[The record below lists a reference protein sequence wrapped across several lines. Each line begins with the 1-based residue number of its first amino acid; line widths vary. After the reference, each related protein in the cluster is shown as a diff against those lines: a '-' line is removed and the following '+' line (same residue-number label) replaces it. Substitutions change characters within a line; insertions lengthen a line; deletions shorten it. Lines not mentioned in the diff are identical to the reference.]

1 MPQYRDRGYDDYGR
15 ETTSVTNT
23 TKQLKEPTAT
33 LDKIDDYM
41 ELLYGSMKEKI
52 SGTASIVEL
61 ARDASNLEILSSNNS
76 LMSALARVLK
86 ADYKHNIGLSTNIMY
101 VWFSF
106 SNFSQLHGVLTTRRI
121 GSDTIKVIDLEIR
134 RERLRQREL
143 QTKTRIANI
152 QARGGE
158 VPENLWEELAGRT
171 SKGKDGVI
179 DAGSKED
186 HPLIDI
192 DRERKM
198 TKHLIRKQDKL
209 LFVCFHILLNLAED
223 VTIEKKMV
231 KKSISGYL
239 TAALGRSSAELLILT
254 VTFLKK
260 LSIFQTGTLSMID
273 KGIVP
278 RLVTFIPCS
287 NARLMKLTLRLLWNL
302 SFNGTL
308 REQMMTAGLIPKLV
322 KLLEHKEF
330 RSVAI
335 KMLYHMSKDDESKS
349 KIAFSGAIPW
359 VMQLIM
365 KWPAG
370 KIVEE
375 LGALA
380 VNLSHSSAGCDF
392 MCQDGGLKI
401 LLQRSARHRDAVLM
415 KVVRNISHWT
425 YNKVQPED
433 EENGPGS
440 GGSSNV
446 GSSRGAGSKSSGG
459 DAGGKEGDVSSRS
472 SSRDRTSSRR
482 RGRNHGSP
490 DRSVWQPFVHDLF
503 KLCLSCASE
512 DEDMFVEVLGVIGN
526 LTRNDLPDGTTFS
539 DLIEKYDLVEFLSRH
554 LVPGMSQDDV
564 VLNIIIIVGTFAVE
578 REAARIMV
586 GSPLIRTVHD
596 IMRSKSSDNEIVLQT
611 MYSFGHILNHPDT
624 WEMLVFETSIVNDL
638 CKCTMKKC
646 LELRGLADQL
656 LAYIMELCTP
666 KPKKKK
672 KKKGKNGGARRR
684 GKGRRG
690 RGRDRRGGDAGGKN
704 NRGSEDSATSS
715 SEDSEESESE
725 EDSEDSEAE
734 GKYSPSRSMDEMDL
748 SERQKVEKWNKIRK
762 ARFEAHNREWMMWAR
777 EEMKIE
783 DDGVD
788 YDDGDEDYGRYRK
801 GVSGSGTGG
810 MGDGYGDLDDSGQW
824 MNAGMRQ
831 ENIAYDMSLLGG
843 EEGREWEEGKESG
856 YY

>member
-1 MPQYRDRGYDDYGR
+1 M
-15 ETTSVTNT
+15 
-23 TKQLKEPTAT
+23 PTAE
-33 LDKIDDYM
+33 LDKLEDYM
-41 ELLYGSMKEKI
+41 ELLYGTMKEKI

-76 LMSALARVLK
+76 LMSALARLLK
-86 ADYKHNIGLSTNIMY
+86 DNYKHNIGLSTNIMY
-101 VWFSF
+101 IWFSF

-121 GSDTIKVIDLEIR
+121 GSDTFKVIDFEIR

-152 QARGGE
+152 QDRGGQ
-158 VPENLWEELAGRT
+158 VPEELWEELAGR
-171 SKGKDGVI
+171 SKAGEDGVI
-179 DAGSKED
+179 EAGSKED

-192 DRERKM
+192 ESERKS
-198 TKHLIRKQDKL
+198 TKHLIRMQDKL

-223 VTIEKKMV
+223 VTVEKKMV

-260 LSIFQTGTLSMID
+260 LSIFQSGTLSMID

-302 SFNGTL
+302 SFNSSL

-425 YNKVQPED
+425 YNKED
-433 EENGPGS
+433 GGGGGGTGS
-440 GGSSNV
+440 E
-446 GSSRGAGSKSSGG
+446 AGSKSSDGG
-459 DAGGKEGDVSSRS
+459 INAGGKEGDSSSRAS
-472 SSRDRTSSRR
+472 TSSRDRGSSRR
-482 RGRNHGSP
+482 RGRNRGPS

-503 KLCLSCASE
+503 KLCLSCAAE

-526 LTRNDLPDGTTFS
+526 LTRNDLPNGTTFS
-539 DLIEKYDLVEFLSRH
+539 DLIEKYELVDFFQRF

-596 IMRSKSSDNEIVLQT
+596 IMRSKASDEEILLQSFF
-611 MYSFGHILNHPDT
+611 SFGVILQHPDT
-624 WEMLVFETSIVNDL
+624 WESLVFETTLVGDL
-638 CKCTMKKC
+638 CKAVFSTNK
-646 LELRGLADQL
+646 ELRCVADQL
-656 LAYIMELCTP
+656 LAFILELVTP
-666 KPKKKK
+666 TPKKKK
-672 KKKGKNGGARRR
+672 KTGNKRGHKK
-684 GKGRRG
+684 
-690 RGRDRRGGDAGGKN
+690 DRRHQKRQHTSSKD
-704 NRGSEDSATSS
+704 RDSEDSSS
-715 SEDSEESESE
+715 SSDSEESESE
-725 EDSEDSEAE
+725 EDSETES
-734 GKYSPSRSMDEMDL
+734 KYSPSRSMDELDL
-748 SERQKVEKWNKIRK
+748 TERQKIDKYNKIRA
-762 ARFEAHNREWMMWAR
+762 ARFNAHNREWVEWAR
-777 EEMKIE
+777 GEELKVGDDDDDNDE
-783 DDGVD
+783 DDGS
-788 YDDGDEDYGRYRK
+788 DGIGYGRNGYD
-801 GVSGSGTGG
+801 GASLEDSGS
-810 MGDGYGDLDDSGQW
+810 W
-824 MNAGMRQ
+824 RAGARQ
-831 ENIAYDMSLLGG
+831 ENIAYDMALLGG
-843 EEGREWEEGKESG
+843 EDDWEEGKDTG

>member
-1 MPQYRDRGYDDYGR
+1 MNTKRPVFLHYPGMYSIIKILLFILFLYSITVRSRRRRCNSFSLFENRHGLTVITMEPRFAKSKVRPGKITCDPASQTLLVHYEIEATVIGDYGEKLSTDSKEKVKRYKLKIKPTTDIRRLAEEVVSKSKLIHHSKLEHVENLIFEMQQYVADADRGGGDAGTLGAHGIGCGVVFLLSGLLCLVLFSFFFFLSFTKPPPPAPPPPPPLSHTHPPSLCLFSFALSSSTRPPLPTNVYPPTPCHSQQYRDRGYDDYGR
-15 ETTSVTNT
+15 DAAATSSSTNRA
-23 TKQLKEPTAT
+23 KQPPAPTAT

-52 SGTASIVEL
+52 SGTANIVEL

-106 SNFSQLHGVLTTRRI
+106 SNFTQLHGVLTTRRI

-158 VPENLWEELAGRT
+158 VPEKLWEELAGRT

-186 HPLIDI
+186 HPRIDI
-192 DRERKM
+192 ERERKM

-302 SFNGTL
+302 SFNGPL

-433 EENGPGS
+433 EENGG
-440 GGSSNV
+440 
-446 GSSRGAGSKSSGG
+446 R
-459 DAGGKEGDVSSRS
+459 RQ
-472 SSRDRTSSRR
+472 RR
-482 RGRNHGSP
+482 RQR
-490 DRSVWQPFVHDLF
+490 RRQQRRRQQ
-503 KLCLSCASE
+503 
-512 DEDMFVEVLGVIGN
+512 VL
-526 LTRNDLPDGTTFS
+526 R
-539 DLIEKYDLVEFLSRH
+539 
-554 LVPGMSQDDV
+554 
-564 VLNIIIIVGTFAVE
+564 
-578 REAARIMV
+578 
-586 GSPLIRTVHD
+586 
-596 IMRSKSSDNEIVLQT
+596 
-611 MYSFGHILNHPDT
+611 
-624 WEMLVFETSIVNDL
+624 WW
-638 CKCTMKKC
+638 
-646 LELRGLADQL
+646 
-656 LAYIMELCTP
+656 
-666 KPKKKK
+666 
-672 KKKGKNGGARRR
+672 RRR
-684 GKGRRG
+684 GKGG
-690 RGRDRRGGDAGGKN
+690 RFQL
-704 NRGSEDSATSS
+704 
-715 SEDSEESESE
+715 
-725 EDSEDSEAE
+725 
-734 GKYSPSRSMDEMDL
+734 PL
-748 SERQKVEKWNKIRK
+748 VV
-762 ARFEAHNREWMMWAR
+762 ARPRLIAAPR
-777 EEMKIE
+777 EEPRFSRPQRVAAICARPVQAVPE
-783 DDGVD
+783 LRIG
-788 YDDGDEDYGRYRK
+788 GRRH
-801 GVSGSGTGG
+801 V
-810 MGDGYGDLDDSGQW
+810 
-824 MNAGMRQ
+824 R
-831 ENIAYDMSLLGG
+831 
-843 EEGREWEEGKESG
+843 
-856 YY
+856 